1 MFTGIIEAM
10 GVVQEVKRDQNNMI
24 LTVESPI
31 SKELKIDQSVAH
43 NGVCLTVTHVENNR
57 HRVVLVDETLKK
69 SNFGIIQTGDII
81 NLERCLRLGDRLDG
95 HMVQGHVDTTA
106 ICEEIVDQEG
116 SWVFTFK
123 FDTAFEP
130 LLIEKGSVCVQGVS
144 LTCFDV
150 EMDQFKVA
158 IIPYTYHHTNLS
170 KHTPGMAVNI
180 EFDIIGKYLLRYQKS
195 VLSKHL

>member
-24 LTVESPI
+24 LTAESPI

-95 HMVQGHVDTTA
+95 HMVQGHIDTTA

-170 KHTPGMAVNI
+170 KLTPGMAVNI

-195 VLSKHL
+195 GLSKHL